1 MLGSRRVTVSIKM
14 SPEIWKQAKRVALER
29 DLKLSQ
35 LVESAI
41 LREIRSAPIK
51 QRTDAD

>member
-29 DLKLSQ
+29 DLKLGQ

-41 LREIRSAPIK
+41 LREIRSSPEK
-51 QRTDAD
+51 PRTHAD

>member
-1 MLGSRRVTVSIKM
+1 MIGQRRVTVSVKV

-41 LREIRSAPIK
+41 LREIRNVPEK
-51 QRTDAD
+51 VRPNAD

>member
-1 MLGSRRVTVSIKM
+1 MIASRRVTVSIKM
-14 SPEIWKQAKRVALER
+14 SPEIWKQAKRVALDR

-41 LREIRSAPIK
+41 LREIRSASERP
-51 QRTDAD
+51 RTHAD